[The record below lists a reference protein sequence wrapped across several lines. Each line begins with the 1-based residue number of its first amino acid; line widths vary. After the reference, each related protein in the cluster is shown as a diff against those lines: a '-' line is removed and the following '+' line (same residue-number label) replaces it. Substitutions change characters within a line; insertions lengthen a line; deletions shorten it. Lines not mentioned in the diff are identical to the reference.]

1 MLDTMDYDF
10 APVLRSRYT
19 LHKYKEYNWES
30 LSADVAAYTVI
41 CSWCCGI
48 ALALV
53 CGVLSHLDS
62 GAAKGR
68 CTRLVRTFA
77 FSASGTAN

>member
-1 MLDTMDYDF
+1 MLDTIDYEY
-10 APVLRSRYT
+10 APVLRLQHSPHRYKQCSGNH
-19 LHKYKEYNWES
+19 LCAAY
-30 LSADVAAYTVI
+30 VAACTVI

-48 ALALV
+48 ALV